1 MELGLVTFA
10 DIYRDRDTN
19 RMVSPQQR
27 MKQLLEEVRLAD
39 EVGLDLFG
47 IGEHH
52 RPDYLVSSPT
62 TALAAAAAVTER
74 IRLSSAVSVLSSED
88 PVRLFQQFSTVD
100 LVSGGRVEIMAG
112 RGSFTESYPLFGQ
125 DLKDYDELFAE
136 KLELLLRLRE
146 EDPVTWSGRFRPA
159 LDGVVVQPRPVQQP
173 LPVGIAVGGT
183 PQSVARAGLLGL
195 PLTIAIIG
203 GQWGAFGQLTD
214 LYRRAVAEGGHAM
227 TGRPGVAASR
237 DGGGA
242 TPVEGEG
249 TTSVENEGG
258 PEAVSATAADAT
270 GVTATADYAA
280 PAIAINTHGF
290 VGRTEKEAADAF
302 FPAWSEMMGRIG
314 RERGWPPTT
323 RAQFDAMRTPQGALM
338 VGTPEQVAEKIL
350 TQRETLGNER
360 YLGHFSL
367 GSTRHAEV
375 LRSIELFGTEVA
387 PLVRAEVA
395 RGTPVAAGA

>member
-10 DIYRDRDTN
+10 DIYRDRDSG
-19 RMVSPQQR
+19 RMVTPRER
-27 MKQLLEEVRLAD
+27 MSQLLEEVRLAD
-39 EVGLDLFG
+39 EVGLDVFG

-100 LVSGGRVEIMAG
+100 LVSGGRAEIMAG

-136 KLELLLRLRE
+136 KLDLLLRLRE
-146 EDPVTWSGRFRPA
+146 DDPVTWSGKHRAA
-159 LDGVVVQPRPVQQP
+159 LDGVVVHPRPAQSP

-203 GQWGAFGQLTD
+203 GTWGAFEPLTD
-214 LYRRAVAEGGHAM
+214 LYRRAVAEGGHEM
-227 TGRPGVAASR
+227 TARHGVAE
-237 DGGGA
+237 GA
-242 TPVEGEG
+242 RE
-249 TTSVENEGG
+249 S
-258 PEAVSATAADAT
+258 DH
-270 GVTATADYAA
+270 AA

-290 VGRTEKEAADAF
+290 VGSSEKEAVEAF
-302 FPAWSEMMGRIG
+302 FPAWSEMMTRIG

-323 RAQFDAMRTPQGALM
+323 RAQFDAMRRPEGALM
-338 VGTPEQVAEKIL
+338 VGEPDQVVEKIL
-350 TQRETLGNER
+350 AQRETLGIER

-367 GSTRHAEV
+367 GSARHADV
-375 LRSIELFGTEVA
+375 MRSIELFGTEVA
-387 PLVRAEVA
+387 PKVRAEVA
-395 RGTPVAAGA
+395 RREAPVAAGA